1 MTETPAGS
9 GAQAPAEKPFKAGFV
24 VLLGRP
30 NAGKS
35 TLMNALLGSKLS
47 IVSPQPQT
55 TRHKILGILDRP
67 GSQVCFVDTPGLVPD
82 PSDPLQIA
90 LRKTA
95 AVSAK
100 EDPDVLVL
108 LVEHKKP
115 DEKTVAELTA
125 LARGGKPVILAI
137 NKTDLPTA
145 SGALEAIEKAYTQ
158 AVHPAATV
166 RISALKRLGLDALL
180 AEIDKRLP
188 DSPAFYEQ
196 GQLSDRWERF
206 FASELIRE
214 QLFALYSE
222 EIPHATAVMIEQY
235 IEGRP
240 ADVVRATLYVERDGQ
255 KGILLGKG
263 GQALR
268 RLADRSR
275 AAIESFTRRPVELD
289 LWIKVRK
296 NWRKDPKSLA
306 EFGYT
311 ER

>member
-1 MTETPAGS
+1 MTESSA
-9 GAQAPAEKPFKAGFV
+9 PFKAGFV

-67 GSQVCFVDTPGLVPD
+67 GSQVCFLDTPGLVPD
-82 PSDPLQIA
+82 PGDPLQVA
-90 LRKTA
+90 LRRTA
-95 AVSAK
+95 ALSAK
-100 EDPDVLVL
+100 DDPDILVL

-115 DEKTVAELTA
+115 DQKTVDELSS
-125 LARGGKPVILAI
+125 LARGGRPVILAI

-145 SGALEAIEKAYTQ
+145 TGALEAIEKAYTE
-158 AVHPAATV
+158 AVRPAAVV
-166 RISALKRLGLDALL
+166 RISALKKQNIESLLD
-180 AEIDKRLP
+180 EIDKRLP
-188 DSPAFYEQ
+188 ESPPFYEQ

-214 QLFALYSE
+214 QLFAQFSE
-222 EIPHATAVMIEQY
+222 EIPHAVAVVIEQF
-235 IEGRP
+235 IEGKP
-240 ADVVRATLYVERDGQ
+240 ADIVRATLYVERDGQ

-263 GQALR
+263 GMALR
-268 RLADRSR
+268 KLTDRSR

-296 NWRKDPKSLA
+296 NWRKDPKALA
-306 EFGYT
+306 EFGYS

>member
-1 MTETPAGS
+1 MTTDET
-9 GAQAPAEKPFKAGFV
+9 FKAGFV

-55 TRHKILGILDRP
+55 TRHKILGILDRE
-67 GSQVCFVDTPGLVPD
+67 GSQVCFLDTPGVVPD
-82 PSDPLQIA
+82 PSDPLQHA

-95 AVSAK
+95 AISAK
-100 EDPDVLVL
+100 EDPDILVL
-108 LVEHKKP
+108 LVEPKKP
-115 DEKTVAELTA
+115 DEKTVKELA
-125 LARGGKPVILAI
+125 SLAKGPNPVILAI
-137 NKTDLPTA
+137 NKVDLP
-145 SGALEAIEKAYTQ
+145 SSEGAHDSVEKAYVE
-158 AVHPAATV
+158 AVKPAAVV
-166 RISALKRLGLDALL
+166 RISALKKQGLDRLL
-180 AEIDKRLP
+180 AEIDARLP
-188 DSPAFYEQ
+188 HNPPFYEQ

-206 FASELIRE
+206 FASEIIRE
-214 QLFALYSE
+214 QLFSLYSE
-222 EIPHATAVMIEQY
+222 EIPHAVAVVIDQY
-235 IEGRP
+235 QEGKQFG
-240 ADVVRATLYVERDGQ
+240 DLIRATLYVERDGQ

-268 RLADRSR
+268 RLKDRSMGALENFLGR
-275 AAIESFTRRPVELD
+275 QVELD

-311 ER
+311 

>member
-1 MTETPAGS
+1 MTENA
-9 GAQAPAEKPFKAGFV
+9 APFKAGFV

-67 GSQVCFVDTPGLVPD
+67 GKQVCFLDTPGLVPD
-82 PSDPLQIA
+82 PSDPLQSA
-90 LRKTA
+90 LRRTA
-95 AVSAK
+95 AMSAK
-100 EDPDVLVL
+100 DDPDILVL

-115 DEKTVAELTA
+115 DEKTVQELSA
-125 LARGGKPVILAI
+125 LAKGGRPVILAI

-145 SGALEAIEKAYTQ
+145 TGALEAIEKAYTE
-158 AVHPAATV
+158 AVKPAAV
-166 RISALKRLGLDALL
+166 VKISALKKVGLEALL

-188 DSPAFYEQ
+188 ESPAFYEE

-214 QLFALYSE
+214 QLFSLFSE
-222 EIPHATAVMIEQY
+222 EIPHAVAVVIEQF
-235 IEGRP
+235 IEGKPR
-240 ADVVRATLYVERDGQ
+240 DLVRATLYVERDGQ

-263 GQALR
+263 GMALR
-268 RLADRSR
+268 KLSDRSR
-275 AAIESFTRRPVELD
+275 AAIESFTRRPAELD

-296 NWRKDPKSLA
+296 NWRKDPKALA

-311 ER
+311 ERD

>member
-1 MTETPAGS
+1 MAEG
-9 GAQAPAEKPFKAGFV
+9 EKPFKAGFV

-67 GSQVCFVDTPGLVPD
+67 GSQVCFLDTPGLVPD
-82 PSDPLQIA
+82 PSDPLQVA

-95 AVSAK
+95 AISAR
-100 EDPDVLVL
+100 EDPDILVL
-108 LVEHKKP
+108 LVEPKKP
-115 DEKTVAELTA
+115 DAKTVEELAA
-125 LARGGKPVILAI
+125 LAKGGRPVILAI
-137 NKTDLPTA
+137 NKIDLPAAT
-145 SGALEAIEKAYTQ
+145 GAHDAAEKAYTE
-158 AVHPAATV
+158 AVKPAAV
-166 RISALKRLGLDALL
+166 ARISALKKQGLEALL
-180 AEIDKRLP
+180 EEIDSRLP
-188 DSPAFYEQ
+188 DSPPFYEQ

-206 FASELIRE
+206 FAAELVRE

-222 EIPHATAVMIEQY
+222 ELPHATAVVIEQF
-235 IEGRP
+235 IEGKP

-255 KGILLGKG
+255 KGIILGKG

-268 RLADRSR
+268 RLTDRAR
-275 AAIESFTRRPVELD
+275 AAIENFTSRPVDLD

-296 NWRKDPKSLA
+296 NWRKDPRSLA
-306 EFGYT
+306 EFGYL
-311 ER
+311 